1 MKKIYFLGIL
11 AIVAIA
17 ALYFS
22 QKQIAQETYSISSGG
37 FVSYSNRPQIEYRET
52 PLKDSQELF
61 IEKIIFKSKGANVYG
76 LLSLPKTDKKLPAF
90 LVLPG
95 AGIRKESGLDGL
107 GKDLNDMGF
116 AALTLDQRGIGET
129 ISSIQSIE
137 QDFQTF
143 ATGGEPFQHK
153 MFYDALRAVDLLKSR
168 KEIDP
173 EKIYVAGESM
183 GGRTAIIAAAID
195 PSIKG
200 ILAISTSGYK
210 FGSLPDAK
218 AEQFANSI
226 NPDNYINKISPKQL
240 VMIHS
245 TNDTIIPFSFAQD
258 TFSRAGEPKKLFT
271 TSEKSHGY
279 TKNGTIEFL
288 KKELENWK

>member
-1 MKKIYFLGIL
+1 MKIYLLVVLFVAVA
-11 AIVAIA
+11 AI
-17 ALYFS
+17 YFS
-22 QKQIAQETYSISSGG
+22 QNQTAQETYCVSANG
-37 FVSYSNRPQIEYRET
+37 FVSYSNRPQIEYTET
-52 PLKDSQELF
+52 PLKDLQNIF
-61 IEKIIFKSKGANVYG
+61 IEKVVFKSKDAAVYG
-76 LLSLPKTDKKLPAF
+76 LLSIPKTDKKLPAF

-95 AGIRKESGLDGL
+95 AGIRKESGL

-129 ISSIQSIE
+129 IDSVQSIE
-137 QDFQTF
+137 QDFQIF
-143 ATGGEPFQHK
+143 AADSEPFQHK

-183 GGRTAIIAAAID
+183 GGRTAIITAAID

-200 ILAISTSGYK
+200 VLAISTSGYK
-210 FGSLPDAK
+210 FGNLPDSK

-226 NPDNYINKISPKQL
+226 NPDHYISKISPKKFIM
-240 VMIHS
+240 VHS
-245 TNDTIIPFSFAQD
+245 TNDTIIPFAFAQG
-258 TFSRAGEPKKLFT
+258 TFSKAGEPKKLFT

-279 TKNGTIEFL
+279 NKKGTIEFL
-288 KKELENWK
+288 KKELEAWK